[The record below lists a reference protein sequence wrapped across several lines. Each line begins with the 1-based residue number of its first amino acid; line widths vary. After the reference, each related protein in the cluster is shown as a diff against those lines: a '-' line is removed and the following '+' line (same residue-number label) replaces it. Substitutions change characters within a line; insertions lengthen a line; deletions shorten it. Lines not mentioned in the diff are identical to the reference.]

1 MKTSKDG
8 WRLALEVLRTT
19 ARPEARFFSLGCLQN
34 ALGGHA
40 GASVLVEAE
49 HDRRMIREA
58 IMEWLKTGSG
68 AELKI
73 QETFIRT
80 KVECLSSSL
89 QYVGQLSKIFCVR
102 FSLGAISRVA
112 AMKLLFPLR
121 YRQYYGRNPL
131 ECGWTDFI
139 KLAS

>member
-1 MKTSKDG
+1 MTTDNPYHTRTCSSKLNTPRFRWKPQATRFCEEVKASKDG

-34 ALGGHA
+34 ALGARA

-58 IMEWLKTGSG
+58 IMEWLKTGSD

-80 KVECLSSSL
+80 KVKCLSSL
-89 QYVGQLSKIFCVR
+89 QYVGQLS
-102 FSLGAISRVA
+102 
-112 AMKLLFPLR
+112 
-121 YRQYYGRNPL
+121 
-131 ECGWTDFI
+131 
-139 KLAS
+139 